1 MKELYDISFAPAN
14 FILTLM
20 SILMLVYWLV
30 VIFTGFNFDT
40 PDVDVDID
48 ADADFE
54 NPDLVGQTSGSG
66 FWQGFMDFM
75 YIGELPVLFIISIV
89 VFSMWFINVNVTSI
103 FGISSNIFG
112 FLIYIPNFIISMLI
126 TKVVAKPFVKVYAFF
141 NHKGEEPIDFIGKVG
156 RTTSPITKDKLGQI
170 EIQLE
175 EDVLKVYAKALEDE
189 SIAYGETVMILEESI
204 DKKYYLVQKYT
215 N

>member
-1 MKELYDISFAPAN
+1 MQKLFDISFAPAN
-14 FILTLM
+14 FFLTLM
-20 SILMLVYWLV
+20 AIVMLLYWLV

-40 PDVDVDID
+40 PDVDVD

-54 NPDLVGQTSGSG
+54 NPDVVAPSSGAG
-66 FWQGFMDFM
+66 FWQGLMEFM

-89 VFSMWFINVNVTSI
+89 VFCMWFINVNVTAF
-103 FGISSNIFG
+103 FGISSNLLG
-112 FLIYIPNFIISMLI
+112 FIIYIPNFIISMLL

-156 RTTSPITKDKLGQI
+156 RTTSPISKDKLGQI

-175 EDVLKVYAKALEDE
+175 EDVLKVYAKAIDDE
-189 SIAYGETVMILEESI
+189 MISYGETVMILEESI